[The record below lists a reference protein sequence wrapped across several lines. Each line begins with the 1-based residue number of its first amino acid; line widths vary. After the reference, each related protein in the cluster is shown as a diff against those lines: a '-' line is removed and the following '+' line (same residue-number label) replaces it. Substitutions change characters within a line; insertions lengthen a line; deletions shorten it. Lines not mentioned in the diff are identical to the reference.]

1 MWDYGEVFWGF
12 ISKIEVSAMA
22 HHYGWEGGLSP
33 AIYLM
38 VNGGVTFPSSWF
50 YSQLDYLLSK
60 VKREKMHLYHYVSDI
75 LSFSMVYNECVK
87 Y

>member
-1 MWDYGEVFWGF
+1 MELLNTHTLCGIIGGVFWRF
-12 ISKIEVSAMA
+12 SSKIEFSAMA

-50 YSQLDYLLSK
+50 YSLAGLLT
-60 VKREKMHLYHYVSDI
+60 Y
-75 LSFSMVYNECVK
+75 
-87 Y
+87 